1 MIYALYIFLSII
13 ILSFME
19 WLLHRYVMH
28 REHWISRI
36 SFRNHAHYHHREFFD
51 TFNKE
56 ENEVGKQFNMKMDAM
71 ENFIFG
77 TPIWIVAYLLSPAFC
92 YTLFAV
98 FIFQQMT
105 WNLAHVE
112 MHNPTSRWVR
122 WFPYFTF
129 IEEYHWLHHK
139 YPGKNYNVV
148 FPIFDYIMGT
158 HINPTVKDTWQ
169 MRAEKIGRY
178 R

>member
-1 MIYALYIFLSII
+1 MTYALYLVLSIV

-28 REHWISRI
+28 REHWISKI
-36 SFRNHAHYHHREFFD
+36 SFRNHAYLHHRKFYQ

-56 ENEVGKQFNMKMDAM
+56 EDELGRQFNLKMDLL

-77 TPIWIVAYLLSPAFC
+77 LPIWIVAYLTSPAFC
-92 YTLFAV
+92 GILFTTFVA
-98 FIFQQMT
+98 QQLT

-148 FPIFDYIMGT
+148 FPLFDYIMGT
-158 HINPTVKDTWQ
+158 HIHAYPQDIEQ
-169 MRAEKIGRY
+169 MKKERIGRY